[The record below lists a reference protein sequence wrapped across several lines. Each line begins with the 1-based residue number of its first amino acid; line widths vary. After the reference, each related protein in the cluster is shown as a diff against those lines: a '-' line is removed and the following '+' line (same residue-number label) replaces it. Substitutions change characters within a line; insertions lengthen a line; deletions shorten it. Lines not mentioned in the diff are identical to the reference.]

1 MRQRGDSKP
10 VNRKSL
16 LARSAAALLAL
27 TLAAG
32 CSAIESDRQ
41 RAVEQPAAAT
51 AIAATVA
58 YEVSA
63 IAQRS
68 TVTATESV
76 PSATAPAAAATA
88 PPPFDITAADSSVFG
103 TLPLDSERLRI
114 IAALAF
120 EADGSLLAATRA
132 GEIYRLRDAD
142 RDDRAELIE
151 LVFADEAGQL
161 APVLGLMAQGEA
173 LLLLLHG
180 GRLSQLRADGDG
192 GYSFES
198 HLSAGELF
206 EPSPLQASNGIMRA
220 PDGRLFSADVSRG
233 QIVRVHLRG

>member
-41 RAVEQPAAAT
+41 RTVEQSAAAT

-151 LVFADEAGQL
+151 LVYADEAGQL
-161 APVLGLMAQGEA
+161 APILGLMAQGEA
-173 LLLLLHG
+173 LLLLHG

-198 HLSAGELF
+198 HLSAGELI

-233 QIVRVHLRG
+233 QIVRVHLQG